1 MKKIIA
7 FIPVLFLYLCSKVF
21 LFLNLSIIELSFYTY
36 CPIGIFYMYLV
47 STIYMNMLK
56 DWSGIKLFN
65 V

>member
-21 LFLNLSIIELSFYTY
+21 LFLNLSIIELSFDTY
-36 CPIGIFYMYLV
+36 YPMGIFYMYLV

-56 DWSGIKLFN
+56 DWSGLKLFN

>member
-21 LFLNLSIIELSFYTY
+21 LYLNMAIIELSFYTHY
-36 CPIGIFYMYLV
+36 PMGIFYMYIV

>member
-21 LFLNLSIIELSFYTY
+21 LFLNMTIIELSFDTY
-36 CPIGIFYMYLV
+36 YPMGIFYMYLV

-56 DWSGIKLFN
+56 DWSCLKLFN